1 MIPRR
6 ALMGRALLAGAA
18 TLVASP
24 AAAQKYYP
32 MGTKQQALSFKGTGG
47 VTLNGTLLLP
57 TISEIRKVPGVVLHG
72 GSGPTD
78 RDGNNSLVPVRIDLL
93 KLIAE
98 LLADNG
104 IASLRYDKRG
114 VGASGQQ
121 TPADLDGQERFF
133 AWDNYVG
140 DLLAAH
146 AELLRHDEI
155 KAYATALLGHSEGG
169 LLSLAAAAAMG
180 KRAPYAVVLAGTPG
194 RPLIDIVR
202 EQIARGAPPLGA
214 EAERVMA
221 ATLATGHVPADTAE
235 ELRLIFPAYAGPFF
249 RGALTF
255 DPAQAVFAFD
265 SACLLLH
272 GGADA
277 QVVPMAEIQPL
288 VDALAKRNKPGE
300 VLVAAAVSH
309 NLKPMTSAS
318 DPGFAGPIAPEIA
331 GKLSSW
337 LRHVLG
343 A

>member
-1 MIPRR
+1 MKR
-6 ALMGRALLAGAA
+6 RALLAGAA
-18 TLVASP
+18 SLAAPP
-24 AAAQKYYP
+24 AAAQKYP
-32 MGTKQQALSFKGTGG
+32 MGTKQRPLSFKGVGG

-57 TISEIRKVPGVVLHG
+57 MISELQRVPGVVLHG

-78 RDGNNSLVPVRIDLL
+78 RDGNNSLVPFKIDLL

-98 LLADNG
+98 LLANNG

-114 VGASGQQ
+114 VASSAAEVPGSL
-121 TPADLDGQERFF
+121 AAQERFF

-140 DLLAAH
+140 DVLAAH

-155 KAYATALLGHSEGG
+155 KPYATALLGHSEGG

-180 KRAPYAVVLAGTPG
+180 KRAPYAVVIAGTPG

-202 EQIARGAPPLGA
+202 DQIARGAPQLSA
-214 EAERVMA
+214 EAERVMT
-221 ATLATGHVPADTAE
+221 ATLATGHVPEDTAA

-249 RGALTF
+249 RGSLTF

-288 VDALAKRNKPGE
+288 VDALGRRNKPGE
-300 VLVAAAVSH
+300 VLVARAVSH
-309 NLKPMTSAS
+309 NLKPVTSAN
-318 DPGFAGPIAPEIA
+318 DPGFVGPIAPEIA
-331 GKLSSW
+331 DKLKSW

>member
-1 MIPRR
+1 MKR
-6 ALMGRALLAGAA
+6 RALLAGAA
-18 TLVASP
+18 AFAALP
-24 AAAQKYYP
+24 AAAQKYP
-32 MGTKQQALSFKGTGG
+32 AGTKQRQLRFRGSGDVALS
-47 VTLNGTLLLP
+47 GTLLLP
-57 TISEIRKVPGVVLHG
+57 MLSELQKVPGVVLHG

-78 RDGNNSLVPVRIDLL
+78 RDGNNSLVPLKIDLL

-114 VGASGQQ
+114 VAASAGQVPTSLGA
-121 TPADLDGQERFF
+121 QERFF

-140 DLLAAH
+140 DVMAAH

-155 KAYATALLGHSEGG
+155 KPYATALLGHSEGG
-169 LLSLAAAAAMG
+169 LLALAAAAAMG
-180 KRAPYAVVLAGTPG
+180 KRAPYAVVVASTPG
-194 RPLIDIVR
+194 RILIDIVR
-202 EQIARGAPPLGA
+202 DQIARGAPQLSV
-214 EAERVMA
+214 EAERVMK
-221 ATLATGHVPADTAE
+221 ATLATGHVPDDTSA
-235 ELRLIFPAYAGPFF
+235 ELRLVFPPYAGPFF

-255 DPAQAVFAFD
+255 DPAQAVLAFD
-265 SACLLLH
+265 SPCLLLH

-288 VDALAKRNKPGE
+288 VDALARRDKPGE

-309 NLKPMTSAS
+309 NLKPVTGPTDS
-318 DPGFAGPIAPEIA
+318 GFVGPIAPAIRD
-331 GKLSSW
+331 KLSSW

>member
-1 MIPRR
+1 MGR
-6 ALMGRALLAGAA
+6 ALMGRVLLGGAA
-18 TLVASP
+18 MLVAPP
-24 AAAQKYYP
+24 AAAQKYFP
-32 MGTKQQALSFKGTGG
+32 MGAKQQALSFKGSGG
-47 VTLNGTLLLP
+47 VTLEGTLLLP
-57 TISEIRKVPGVVLHG
+57 TISELQRVPGVVLHG

-78 RDGNNSLVPVRIDLL
+78 RDGNNALVPIRIDLL
-93 KLIAE
+93 KRIAE

-114 VGASGQQ
+114 VAASGGQ
-121 TPADLDGQERFF
+121 TPGSIEAQERFF

-140 DLLAAH
+140 DVLAAH

-155 KAYATALLGHSEGG
+155 KPYATALLGHSEGG

-180 KRAPYAVVLAGTPG
+180 KRAPYAVVIASTPG

-202 EQIARGAPPLGA
+202 DQIARGAPQLSA
-214 EAERVMA
+214 EAERVMK
-221 ATLATGHVPADTAE
+221 ATLATGHVPADTSE

-272 GGADA
+272 GGSDV

-300 VLVAAAVSH
+300 VLVAAGVSH
-309 NLKPMTSAS
+309 NLKPVTDAA
-318 DPGFAGPIAPEIA
+318 DPGFAGPIAPAIRD
-331 GKLSSW
+331 KLSSW
-337 LRHVLG
+337 LRQVLG